1 MKNYTK
7 IFEGTDSNFP
17 GFITEY
23 NVVENGIYISYA
35 DGTTKFESVEDE
47 NDLLES
53 IKSIE
58 ESMKLQVIIV
68 FSNLYNKDA
77 EKLYQDLKEHKKLI
91 NKKLK
96 TPIILLAIA
105 IVLTVNLYYT
115 PSFINLCF
123 VIVSSLLGRKKAI
136 KIKEMNEVLNA
147 KLEFAKRFEFLK
159 IEEDLNEAI
168 EKEPD
173 VILKGTKKNTKLIA
187 KDNLEKGLPA
197 ITMNYIDE
205 ISLKDINRMLD
216 NVLDNEEQELKNYL
230 NDVTEEISDEEINY
244 TEAEENNNTNKY
256 NYQHDLTKNNNTNT
270 YEEDLTENKVKI
282 KTRKKD

>member
-35 DGTTKFESVEDE
+35 DGATKFESVEDE

-68 FSNLYNKDA
+68 FSNLYNKDT

>member
-35 DGTTKFESVEDE
+35 DGATKFEPVEDE

>member
-35 DGTTKFESVEDE
+35 DGATKFEPVEDE

-68 FSNLYNKDA
+68 FSNLYNKDT